1 MPKSE
6 NLVLLISM
14 LTNRRSTNIE
24 TIARECNVSKR
35 TAFRYM
41 RSLESAG
48 YPVYYDE
55 EYSGYRL
62 ANRSAKVQQFTQV
75 EAALLIIALGMIEG
89 ALTTDS
95 LSIIQRIRVKLEAS
109 IPYSEQRNL
118 GLHLDSQLFRAN
130 NGQVRDQVLLS
141 LIDLAKRMGKRL
153 RLVHSERNSSTACIS
168 EIDPN
173 LRFERGWLI
182 EDRDTGKEPASIPV
196 SSIIDLEMI

>member
-6 NLVLLISM
+6 NLVLLISL
-14 LTNRRSTNIE
+14 LTNRRSTSIE
-24 TIARECNVSKR
+24 TIARECNISKR

-41 RSLESAG
+41 RSLEAAG
-48 YPVYYDE
+48 YPVYYDQE
-55 EYSGYRL
+55 FSGYRL

-89 ALTTDS
+89 VLTSDS
-95 LSIIQRIRVKLEAS
+95 LSIVQRIRVKLEAS
-109 IPYSEQRNL
+109 IPYFEQKNL

-130 NGQVRDQVLLS
+130 NGQIRDQVILS
-141 LIDLAKRMGKRL
+141 LIELAKRMGKRL
-153 RLVHSERNSSTACIS
+153 RLVHSDVNSTATRIS

-182 EDRDTGKEPASIPV
+182 ENRDAEREPASIPV
-196 SSIIDLEMI
+196 SSILDLEMF

>member
-1 MPKSE
+1 MSKSE
-6 NLVLLISM
+6 NLVLLISL

-24 TIARECNVSKR
+24 TIVRECNISRR
-35 TAFRYM
+35 TAFRYI

-55 EYSGYRL
+55 DFSGYRL
-62 ANRSAKVQQFTQV
+62 ANRTAKVQQFTQV

-89 ALTTDS
+89 ALTTES

-109 IPYSEQRNL
+109 IPYSEQRKL

-130 NGQVRDQVLLS
+130 NGQIRDQVLLS
-141 LIDLAKRMGKRL
+141 LIDLAKRMGRKL
-153 RLVHSERNSSTACIS
+153 RLVHSERNSTNTRIS

-182 EDRDTGKEPASIPV
+182 EDRGGATEPTSIPV
-196 SSIIDLEMI
+196 SSILDLEMI